1 MRYILKICII
11 FVISLLLIF
20 SLAACKRNITPD
32 DSGSS
37 ENASVSSII
46 TGSTDNSNDDD
57 THLDINDI
65 FGSSSSLSNDS
76 SASSSSLS
84 SSSDTS
90 DTSSSSNSS
99 DTTGS
104 NSSTTSSGINYD
116 DPNVWTDPM

>member
-20 SLAACKRNITPD
+20 SMAACKRNITPD
-32 DSGSS
+32 NSGSS

-46 TGSTDNSNDDD
+46 TGSTDNSNDD

-65 FGSSSSLSNDS
+65 FGSSSSSSNDS
-76 SASSSSLS
+76 SASSSSS
-84 SSSDTS
+84 SSSSGMS
-90 DTSSSSNSS
+90 DTSNSSNSS